1 MNKSQD
7 NLFSFIKLKV
17 IRSFIL
23 KKIKPF
29 LYFNRFLVC
38 LTILAQIF
46 SLIYFILSASNVS
59 TWIQRALM
67 LFSILMALFI
77 ISKHE
82 KSGFKII
89 WILLI
94 MIFPL
99 FGGFTYLIFHG
110 QGATRKFRKTLTKLE
125 EKTRQTFLLTSPA
138 FEQAIL
144 KNPEYHNNIS
154 YLEKF
159 AGFPVFKNSTAKYL
173 SPGEE
178 FFPCLLEEL
187 EKAQKYIFMEY
198 FIIDEGE
205 MWNQILEVLERK
217 AKEGV
222 EVRVMYDDV
231 GSFVLLPTNY
241 PKILEK
247 KGIKCVT
254 FNQFKPFFIV
264 SHNNRDHRKITVIDG
279 KVGFTGGI
287 NLADE
292 YINKKERHG
301 YWKDASVMIQG
312 EAVWSLTVIF
322 LQLWNFSLKST
333 EDFAQFYP
341 WKESKCDVK
350 SDCFIQPYCD
360 SPTDLENVGEHVYL
374 NIITQAKK
382 YLYIQ
387 TPYFIIDEQ
396 MLSAICLAS
405 KSGVDVRLVTPF
417 KWDKFLVH
425 TLTRSYYNDL
435 INAGVKVY
443 EYTPGFIH
451 SKVVISDDKVAT
463 VGSANFDYRSLYH
476 HFECGTCI
484 YDSKSIEPIYKDFMD
499 IVEKS
504 KLIEKTDLK
513 YNVIKSLFQ
522 QILRVFAPLM

>member
-1 MNKSQD
+1 VRDLVKTYYLCTILNYKP
-7 NLFSFIKLKV
+7 IKLIKTMKKFFVAMAFALPLVFTSCDKTEEPISLPSSVDVNIYESHAMEVSGTWTSSNEFVATVDKKGVITAHHVGDAVITVVDGGRTASCKV
-17 IRSFIL
+17 NVKPVDTSYTFPAMIWGADVATVKSF
-23 KKIKPF
+23 
-29 LYFNRFLVC
+29 NNH
-38 LTILAQIF
+38 LT
-46 SLIYFILSASNVS
+46 
-59 TWIQRALM
+59 
-67 LFSILMALFI
+67 
-77 ISKHE
+77 
-82 KSGFKII
+82 
-89 WILLI
+89 
-94 MIFPL
+94 
-99 FGGFTYLIFHG
+99 
-110 QGATRKFRKTLTKLE
+110 
-125 EKTRQTFLLTSPA
+125 
-138 FEQAIL
+138 
-144 KNPEYHNNIS
+144 
-154 YLEKF
+154 
-159 AGFPVFKNSTAKYL
+159 
-173 SPGEE
+173 
-178 FFPCLLEEL
+178 LLEEL
-187 EKAQKYIFMEY
+187 EEAQKYIFMEY

-341 WKESKCDVK
+341 WKESKCDVQ

-396 MLSAICLAS
+396 MLSAICLAA

>member
-1 MNKSQD
+1 M
-7 NLFSFIKLKV
+7 
-17 IRSFIL
+17 
-23 KKIKPF
+23 
-29 LYFNRFLVC
+29 
-38 LTILAQIF
+38 
-46 SLIYFILSASNVS
+46 LSTSAIS
-59 TWIQRALM
+59 TWIQRGLM

-99 FGGFTYLIFHG
+99 FGGLTYFIFHG
-110 QGATRKFRKTLTKLE
+110 QGATRKFRKTLTRLE
-125 EKTRQTFLLTSPA
+125 ENTRHTFLLPSSA
-138 FEQAIL
+138 FNQAIQ
-144 KNPEYHNNIS
+144 KNPDYHNNIS
-154 YLEKF
+154 YLENF
-159 AGFPVFKNSTAKYL
+159 AGFPVYKNSSAKYL
-173 SPGEE
+173 SPGEK
-178 FFPCLLEEL
+178 FFPVLLEEL
-187 EKAQKYIFMEY
+187 EKAEKYIFMEY

-205 MWNQILEVLERK
+205 MWDKILQVLERK
-217 AKEGV
+217 AQEGV

-247 KGIKCVT
+247 KGIKCVA
-254 FNQFKPFFIV
+254 FNKFKPFFIV

-292 YINKKERHG
+292 YINKRERHG
-301 YWKDASVMIQG
+301 YWKDASVMIYG
-312 EAVWSLTVIF
+312 ESVWSLTVIF
-322 LQLWNFSLKST
+322 LQLWNFSSKTS

-341 WKESKCDVK
+341 WHETECSIK

-387 TPYFIIDEQ
+387 TPYFIVDEQ
-396 MLSAICLAS
+396 MLSALCLSA
-405 KSGVDVRLVTPF
+405 KSGVDVRIVTPF

-425 TLTRSYYNDL
+425 SLTRSYYNDL

-451 SKVVISDDKVAT
+451 SKVVLSDDKIAT

-484 YDSKSIEPIYKDFMD
+484 YGSEEISSIYDDF
-499 IVEKS
+499 IEIFEIS
-504 KLIEKTDLK
+504 KLMQKKDLK
-513 YNVIKSLFQ
+513 YNVVKSLFQ